1 MLKKFHEAKI
11 NNEEFVKLWGTGT
24 PFREFLHVDDLAD
37 AAIFLMKKYSNSDII
52 NVGTGKDLSI
62 KDLALIIKDVVGF
75 KGYIIFDSTKPDGTP
90 KKLLD
95 VSKIHSLGW
104 HHKID
109 LEDGLK
115 ITYQDFLTNY
125 SQYVK

>member
-1 MLKKFHEAKI
+1 
-11 NNEEFVKLWGTGT
+11 
-24 PFREFLHVDDLAD
+24 
-37 AAIFLMKKYSNSDII
+37 MKKYSNSDII